1 VIVEEFIRGN
11 EHRLLVVGRQVV
23 AAARGPTLYVHGDG
37 ISTMNQLVDQQ
48 INSAPRRGRAESF
61 PLNVVDLSESP
72 EVLLELERIGLA
84 PQSVPEAG
92 QKVLIQRNGNVAFD
106 VTSELHP
113 SVARAAA
120 LAARVV
126 GLDIS
131 GVDMV
136 LENCALPLEGQRGAV
151 IEVNASPGLLAHI
164 KPANGTG
171 QPVGK
176 AIISHLFDTKQDGRI
191 PVVGITGTH
200 NTGRMARLVAWLVH
214 ISGKHVGLA
223 CSEGL
228 YLDSRRVDAA
238 DSSTWDAGQRI
249 LMNRSVQAAV
259 FENPCTTI
267 LGQGLAYDKCQVGVV
282 TDVTWHEGLRDF
294 DILDAEQNFKVART
308 QVDAM
313 LPSGTAVINAMDT
326 QAVELAELCDGRVIF
341 YALSPEHPTLLA
353 HRAQGHQVVCLREGH
368 IVLAHGAQERPLLR
382 VDSLKPAKAAQPE
395 MVMAA
400 VAAAWALNITPELI
414 AAGLR
419 TFESNPQKTPY

>member
-1 VIVEEFIRGN
+1 
-11 EHRLLVVGRQVV
+11 
-23 AAARGPTLYVHGDG
+23 
-37 ISTMNQLVDQQ
+37 
-48 INSAPRRGRAESF
+48 
-61 PLNVVDLSESP
+61 
-72 EVLLELERIGLA
+72 
-84 PQSVPEAG
+84 
-92 QKVLIQRNGNVAFD
+92 
-106 VTSELHP
+106 
-113 SVARAAA
+113 
-120 LAARVV
+120 
-126 GLDIS
+126 
-131 GVDMV
+131 
-136 LENCALPLEGQRGAV
+136 
-151 IEVNASPGLLAHI
+151 
-164 KPANGTG
+164 
-171 QPVGK
+171 
-176 AIISHLFDTKQDGRI
+176 
-191 PVVGITGTH
+191 
-200 NTGRMARLVAWLVH
+200 MARLVAWLVH

-228 YLDSRRVDAA
+228 YLDSRKVDAA

-308 QVDAM
+308 QIDVV
-313 LPSGTAVINAMDT
+313 LPSGTAVINAMDA
-326 QAVELAELCDGRVIF
+326 QAQDLAELCDGRVIF
-341 YALSPEHPTLLA
+341 YAQSPDHPTLQA

-368 IVLAHGAQERPLLR
+368 IVLAHGTQERPLLR
-382 VDSLKPAKAAQPE
+382 LDSLKPAKAAQPE

>member
-1 VIVEEFIRGN
+1 MG
-11 EHRLLVVGRQVV
+11 
-23 AAARGPTLYVHGDG
+23 
-37 ISTMNQLVDQQ
+37 
-48 INSAPRRGRAESF
+48 
-61 PLNVVDLSESP
+61 LN
-72 EVLLELERIGLA
+72 
-84 PQSVPEAG
+84 PQSIPPAD
-92 QKVLIQRNGNVAFD
+92 QRILIQRNGNVALD
-106 VTSELHP
+106 VTDQVHP
-113 SVARAAA
+113 SVAAAAA

-126 GLDIS
+126 GLDIA

-136 LENCALPLEGQRGAV
+136 LQDCRQPLHGQGGAV

-171 QPVGK
+171 QAVGT
-176 AIISHLFDTKQDGRI
+176 ALISHLFDNKQDGRI
-191 PVVGITGTH
+191 PIVGSTGTH
-200 NTGRMARLVAWLVH
+200 NPGRRARLVAWLVH

-228 YLDSRRVDAA
+228 YLDSRRLDAA
-238 DSSTWDAGQRI
+238 DSSNWDAGQRI

-282 TDVTWHEGLRDF
+282 TDVSWHEGLSDF
-294 DILDAEQNFKVART
+294 DILDAEQTFKVART
-308 QVDAM
+308 QVDVV
-313 LPSGTAVINAMDT
+313 LPSGTAVINAKDA
-326 QAVELAELCDGRVIF
+326 QALELAELCDGRVIF
-341 YALSPEHPTLLA
+341 YAPSPEHPTLLA
-353 HRAQGHQVVCLREGH
+353 HRAQGHQVVCLREGY

-382 VDSLKPAKAAQPE
+382 LDSLKPTKAALPE

-400 VAAAWALNITPELI
+400 VAAAWALDITPELI